1 MSRILAAA
9 LLLAAAL
16 PAGAQ
21 IKWGDQFDEITCGQ
35 WEPLD
40 MTGRIEK
47 LKAIEPFGSDLEQ
60 ADRGAAGSGRP
71 RWPPPARAIP
81 TACCAT
87 RRPRR
92 SARPER
98 A

>member
-47 LKAIEPFGSDLEQ
+47 LKAIEPFGEDLEQ
-60 ADRGAAGSGRP
+60 ADRGAAEQWEAEVAAACKGHPDRP
-71 RWPPPARAIP
+71 LRDAATQALGP
-81 TACCAT
+81 T
-87 RRPRR
+87 
-92 SARPER
+92 
-98 A
+98 